1 MAQLKPYDG
10 VEMPDFKGLAL
21 KPRLK
26 SWTGRVWRSDPQ
38 SFMLML
44 KVEASV
50 SLSEVEDDDLRAAL
64 SPFTAEL
71 SSFALYLDYTDEN
84 HLPISWAVGSF
95 NVEHGKHTFMRLYN
109 FLETVPAH
117 LLVTLL
123 PQAGAQSDLIVS
135 LFPSAVEKGR
145 LIFAIAD
152 YDLGFHNR
160 IG

>member
-1 MAQLKPYDG
+1 MLETYRDKEEPPQSRTP
-10 VEMPDFKGLAL
+10 AL
-21 KPRLK
+21 KPRLR
-26 SWTGRVWRSDPQ
+26 SWTGRVWRSTPT
-38 SFMLML
+38 SFQLML
-44 KVEASV
+44 KLDAS
-50 SLSEVEDDDLRAAL
+50 LTISEIEDSDLRAVL

-84 HLPISWAVGSF
+84 HLPVSWAVGAF
-95 NVEHGKHTFMRLYN
+95 YVERGKNTFMRFYD

-117 LLVTLL
+117 VLVTLL
-123 PQAGAQSDLIVS
+123 PAAGAQSDLILSVILNS
-135 LFPSAVEKGR
+135 LETNR